1 MPFTSSRAP
10 FLPLTFASYGLA
22 KPSWMRVISAAEMPS
37 VSANQKTGGSS
48 GIWLIATFVISGE
61 KSGW

>member
-1 MPFTSSRAP
+1 
-10 FLPLTFASYGLA
+10 LTFASYGLA